1 MSNNFSITLDNFQS
15 ISSAELTFEQGINII
30 VGQSNSGKSA
40 ILRAIKAVLLNP
52 NGSARYIK
60 KHTDKATVTVDYN
73 ANYIEWDR
81 KKKESSYIVNGESF
95 GKTGN
100 SNAFKITNDNTGFT
114 LDSSGNLMNIES
126 ELELPFPFDR
136 SPSELFKL
144 FENVFCVSDSATI
157 LKAFKEE
164 EDNTQKQL
172 NEVNNSIKITNEKIG
187 ALQALKDE
195 VNLERLRT
203 YKTKLIS
210 LNDQQTTLREDLK
223 QLSLSQSIINR
234 IKLNKD
240 YSDIILQDKGV
251 SDYKNVLLDYNK
263 AKQTIKLLKL
273 AKTLTLKVN
282 FNNDLLNTYSNIKDD
297 YTKLKNVSK
306 VVSLLDDKKE
316 INIDLELYSEYN
328 KLYKDYV
335 EIKESMQHIKS
346 LKDKQEELKNTI
358 SKCNSKLKEYKVC
371 PLCGHELE

>member
-15 ISSAELTFEQGINII
+15 ISSAELIFEQGINII

-136 SPSELFKL
+136 SSSELFKL

-172 NEVNNSIKITNEKIG
+172 NEVNNSIKITNEKID
-187 ALQALKDE
+187 ALRALKDE

-263 AKQTIKLLKL
+263 AKQTMKLLRL
-273 AKTLTLKVN
+273 VKTLTLKVN

-297 YTKLKNVSK
+297 YTELKNVSK

-335 EIKESMQHIKS
+335 EVKESMQHIKS

-358 SKCNSKLKEYKVC
+358 SECDSKLKEYKVC